1 MKTPLRQAEEQILQ
15 AMVAD
20 RHRLGRRLRAL
31 QQRAETGQ
39 PDDHGLVRL
48 LRDVEA
54 SVARAEK
61 RREGL
66 PPVSYA
72 EELPI
77 AEKRQVIAD
86 AIRSHPAVVVCGET
100 GSGKSTQLPKICLEL
115 GRGTTGMIGHTQPR
129 RIAARAVATRIAEEL
144 GVPLGQQV
152 GFKIRFTD
160 VTGSDTYVKLMT
172 DGILLAETQG
182 DRFLERYDTII
193 IDEAHERSLNIDFLI
208 GYLKRL
214 LPKRPD
220 LKLIITSATID
231 AERFARHFSS
241 SEGPAPIIE
250 VSGRAYPVE
259 VRHQPLGC
267 DEEQGEGDW
276 LGAVVAAVDELSR
289 EGPGDTLIF
298 MPTERDIHE
307 TAKVLRG
314 HLTAGGGRKP
324 PVEILPLYARL
335 PGSEQQRIFRT
346 TGPRRIVIATN
357 VAESSLTVPRVRY
370 VIDPGTARIARYS
383 ARSKTQR
390 LPIEPISQASA
401 EQRKGRCGR
410 IGPGIC
416 VRLYSEGD
424 FESRPR
430 FTPPEIQRSNLA
442 AVILQAK
449 SLRLGEIE
457 RFPFLDP
464 PRPAAV
470 RDGFKTLFELG
481 AIDGRQELTPLGR
494 RLSQL
499 PVDPRIG
506 RMILAADEHG
516 CLSELLIIASVLEI
530 RDPRERPVEKQEAA
544 DKAHAQFAH
553 EDSDFLAYLKLW
565 DFCQKLRHELS
576 RNQLRRA
583 CRTNFLSYNRMREW
597 VDIHRQLT
605 GLVEEA
611 GLKTHRR
618 KDEYE
623 PIHRAILTGVLAN
636 IACRL
641 ATYEYTGSGG
651 TKAHLWPGSGIFAGK
666 PKWVVGAELVETT
679 KRYLRTCAKIDPDWI
694 EPAAEHLVHRTYSEP
709 HWDADSGSA
718 RAFERVSLFGLIIV
732 PRRSVALGPIDPATA
747 RELLIRQGLVE
758 GDIRLKPDF
767 LQHNQALVVE
777 LDLLERKLR
786 RRDLLSG
793 EWARFEF
800 YERRIPEDV
809 YDAARLETW
818 RRRAARDN
826 PRLLFMSREDL
837 LEPQDEP
844 LDGDGFP
851 DAVDTGHMELP
862 LDYRFEPGS
871 PSDGVHVDVP
881 PEAVNQL
888 SPERL
893 QWLVPGLCRQK
904 ITALIKSLPKPL
916 RTKFVPAPD
925 TARQVAA
932 EIRFGEGDMLSAV
945 AATLG
950 RIGGARVTPGDFR
963 LDRIPPE
970 LQMNV
975 RVVDDQGEVIAQ
987 GRDLNQVRGQLG
999 ELVSE
1004 QLATLDDPRWCRD
1017 GLLAWDFDELPEQVE
1032 IRRDHLALKC
1042 HPMLVDMGDSVA
1054 LRLADSPQQAAWQS
1068 QRGLARLFLL
1078 DARRE
1083 IRAQVAW
1090 FPGMEEM
1097 LLYASLL
1104 PGFDLRE
1111 SLAELIA
1118 HRALRPEEKLP
1129 RTRADYDAMVCE
1141 ARRHLGVAVQEI
1153 AAVLPGLW
1161 QAFHQARLDIDEASS
1176 PRLQRAVDDM
1186 RRQIDRLTGPGFLTS
1201 TPWQWLVY
1209 YPRYFRAIGVR
1220 IQRLRSGGLDR
1231 DLAACEEIQG
1241 HWQAYEEQ
1249 ARRNEPL
1256 QVRDPELEHF
1266 RWMLEE
1272 YRVSQFAQSLGTSLP
1287 VSAKRLNGQWQ
1298 KVHVG
1303 QGLP

>member
-1 MKTPLRQAEEQILQ
+1 MKPPFRQAEKQILQ

-20 RHRLGRRLRAL
+20 RHRLRRRLREL
-31 QQRAETGQ
+31 QRRAETGQ
-39 PDDHGLVRL
+39 PDDRRLKRL
-48 LRDVEA
+48 LRDVES
-54 SVARAEK
+54 SVARSEK
-61 RREGL
+61 RRKGI

-72 EELPI
+72 EDLPI
-77 AEKRQVIAD
+77 TEKRQEIAA
-86 AIRSHPAVVVCGET
+86 AIAAHSTVVVCGET

-152 GFKIRFTD
+152 GFKIRFSD
-160 VTGSDTYVKLMT
+160 VTGTDTYVKLMT

-231 AERFARHFSS
+231 AERFARHFAS

-259 VRHQPLGC
+259 VRHQPLTC

-276 LGAVVAAVDELSR
+276 LGAVLAAVDELSR

-314 HLTAGGGRKP
+314 HFRAGGGRRP

-370 VIDPGTARIARYS
+370 VIDPGTARISRYS
-383 ARSKTQR
+383 SRSKTQR

-416 VRLYSEGD
+416 VRLYSEED
-424 FESRPR
+424 FQGRPR

-449 SLRLGEIE
+449 SLRLGAIE

-481 AIDGRQELTPLGR
+481 AIDERQELTPLGR

-516 CLSELLIIASVLEI
+516 CLSEVLIIASVLEI
-530 RDPRERPVEKQEAA
+530 RDPRERPVDKQEAA

-553 EDSDFLAYLKLW
+553 EDSDFLAYLTIW
-565 DFCQKLRHELS
+565 DFYHKLRHELS
-576 RNQLRRA
+576 RNQLRKA

-597 VDIHRQLT
+597 IDIHRQLT

-611 GLKTHRR
+611 GLKPRRR

-623 PIHRAILTGVLAN
+623 PIHRAILTGLLAN
-636 IACRL
+636 VACRL
-641 ATYEYTGSGG
+641 ATYEYTAAGG
-651 TKAHLWPGSGIFAGK
+651 TKAFLWPGSGVFAGR
-666 PKWVVGAELVETT
+666 PNWVVAAEIVETG
-679 KRYLRTCAKIDPDWI
+679 KRYLRTCAKIDPGWI

-709 HWDADSGSA
+709 HWDAHSGSA
-718 RAFERVSLFGLIIV
+718 KAFERVSLFGLTIV
-732 PRRSVALGPIDPATA
+732 PRRSVPLGPIDPAAA
-747 RELLIRQGLVE
+747 RELLIRHGLVE
-758 GDIRLKPDF
+758 GDIRRTPEF
-767 LQHNQALVVE
+767 LQHNLALVDE

-786 RRDLLSG
+786 RRDLLCG

-800 YERRIPEDV
+800 YDRRIPEDV

-818 RRRAARDN
+818 RRQAARDN

-837 LEPQDEP
+837 LQPQDEP

-862 LDYRFEPGS
+862 LDYRYEPGS
-871 PSDGVHVDVP
+871 PSDGVHVEVP

-925 TARQVAA
+925 TARLVAA
-932 EIRFGEGDMLSAV
+932 EIRFGEGEMLSAV
-945 AATLG
+945 AAALS
-950 RIGGARVTPGDFR
+950 RIGGAQISPQDFR
-963 LDRIPPE
+963 LDRLPVE

-975 RVVDDQGEVIAQ
+975 RVVDEAGEVIAE
-987 GRDLNQVRGQLG
+987 GRDLDRVRGQLG
-999 ELVSE
+999 ELVSK
-1004 QLATLDDPRWCRD
+1004 QLATMDDPRWCRD
-1017 GLLAWDFDELPEQVE
+1017 GLMSWDFDELPEQVE
-1032 IRRDHLALKC
+1032 IRRGRLTLKC

-1054 LRLADSPQQAAWQS
+1054 LRLADSPEEATWQS
-1068 QRGLARLFLL
+1068 QRGLARLFFLE
-1078 DARRE
+1078 ARRE

-1097 LLYASLL
+1097 QLYASLL

-1111 SLAELIA
+1111 SLGELIA
-1118 HRALRPEEKLP
+1118 QRALRPEERLP
-1129 RTRADYDAMVCE
+1129 RSRAEYDAIISA
-1141 ARRHLGVAVQEI
+1141 ARQRLGVAVQEI

-1161 QAFHQARLDIDEASS
+1161 QAFHRARLQIEEVSS
-1176 PRLQRAVDDM
+1176 PRLQFAVDDM
-1186 RRQIDRLTGPGFLTS
+1186 RGQVDRLTASGFLTS
-1201 TPWQWLVY
+1201 TPWRWLVH

-1220 IQRLRSGGLDR
+1220 IDRLRSGGLKR
-1231 DLAACEEIQG
+1231 DLAACEEIQAY
-1241 HWQAYEEQ
+1241 WRAYEEQ
-1249 ARRNEPL
+1249 ARQHESRH
-1256 QVRDPELEHF
+1256 VHDPELEHF

-1272 YRVSQFAQSLGTSLP
+1272 YRVSQFAQSLGTAVP
-1287 VSAKRLNGQWQ
+1287 VSAKRLNRQWE
-1298 KVHVG
+1298 KVCRG
-1303 QGLP
+1303 